1 MVYCLLLLSSVVIIL
16 LCIKICILKK
26 SAREISAQF
35 SDRLK
40 DDTNNL
46 IYISSS
52 DRDMRHLAENL
63 NDELKDMRKK
73 QLQYEYGNT
82 ELKNAIT
89 NVSHDIRTP
98 LTAIAGNLY
107 MIGKTDDISE
117 IRTYVNAI
125 EERTETMK
133 QLTEELLRYSIII
146 SDENKPQ
153 TEDVFINQL
162 LAESISSFYPV
173 LTEKGI
179 TPSIHLTD
187 ARIVRNVNR
196 SELARVFSN
205 LLNNAV
211 KYSDGDLEITLS
223 DTGKITFSNTAK
235 ELSTVEVE
243 QLFDRF
249 YTVETAHHSTGLG
262 LSIARTLVE
271 RMGGT
276 ITADYDD
283 GRLTIIIIL

>member
-1 MVYCLLLLSSVVIIL
+1 MVYCLLLLSAVVIIL

-52 DRDMRHLAENL
+52 DRDMKHLAENL

-117 IRTYVNAI
+117 IRVYVNAI

-153 TEDVFINQL
+153 TEDIFINQL

-179 TPSIHLTD
+179 TPQIHITD
-187 ARIVRNVNR
+187 TRIVRNVNR

>member
-26 SAREISAQF
+26 SAREISEQF

-153 TEDVFINQL
+153 TEDIFVNQL

>member
-1 MVYCLLLLSSVVIIL
+1 MVYCLLLLSAVVIIL

-117 IRTYVNAI
+117 IRAYVNAI

-153 TEDVFINQL
+153 TEDIFVNQL

-179 TPSIHLTD
+179 TPSIHLTN
-187 ARIVRNVNR
+187 ACIVRNVNR

-262 LSIARTLVE
+262 LSISRTLVE

>member
-1 MVYCLLLLSSVVIIL
+1 MGWVLAAAIALIVVLL
-16 LCIKICILKK
+16 IKIYLLKK
-26 SAREISAQF
+26 SAREIGDKFA
-35 SDRLK
+35 DILK
-40 DDTNNL
+40 TDTNTL
-46 IYISSS
+46 VDISS
-52 DRDMRHLAENL
+52 RD
-63 NDELKDMRKK
+63 KDMCELADSINK
-73 QLQYEYGNT
+73 QLKILRKEHLQYHQGNT

-89 NVSHDIRTP
+89 NISHDLRTP

-107 MIGKTDDISE
+107 MIGKTDELSE
-117 IRTYVNAI
+117 IREYVGAI
-125 EERTETMK
+125 EERTEAMK
-133 QLTEELLRYSIII
+133 QLTEELFRYSMIV
-146 SDENKPQ
+146 SNESKED
-153 TEDVFINQL
+153 TEEVFVNQV

-179 TPSIHLTD
+179 TPQIHITD
-187 ARIVRNVNR
+187 TRIVRNVNR

-223 DTGKITFSNTAK
+223 DLGEITFSNTAK

-249 YTVETAHHSTGLG
+249 YTVEVARNSTGLG

-276 ITADYDD
+276 ITAEYDD
-283 GRLTIIIIL
+283 GRLTIRIML

>member
-153 TEDVFINQL
+153 TEDIFVNQL

-187 ARIVRNVNR
+187 ARIVRNVSR

-262 LSIARTLVE
+262 LSIAQTLVE

-283 GRLTIIIIL
+283 GRLTIIIKL

>member
-1 MVYCLLLLSSVVIIL
+1 MGWVLAAAIALIVVLL
-16 LCIKICILKK
+16 IKIYLLKK
-26 SAREISAQF
+26 SAREIGDKFA
-35 SDRLK
+35 DRLK
-40 DDTNNL
+40 TDTNTL
-46 IYISSS
+46 VDISS
-52 DRDMRHLAENL
+52 RD
-63 NDELKDMRKK
+63 KDMCELADSINK
-73 QLQYEYGNT
+73 QLKILRKEHLQYHQGNT

-89 NVSHDIRTP
+89 NISHDLRTP

-107 MIGKTDDISE
+107 MIGKTDNLSE
-117 IRTYVNAI
+117 IREYVGAI

-133 QLTEELLRYSIII
+133 QLTEELFRYSMIV
-146 SDENKPQ
+146 SNESKED
-153 TEDVFINQL
+153 TEEVFVNQV

-179 TPSIHLTD
+179 TPQIHITD
-187 ARIVRNVNR
+187 TRIVRNVNR

-223 DTGKITFSNTAK
+223 DPGEITFSNTAK

-249 YTVETAHHSTGLG
+249 YTVEAAHHSTGLG
-262 LSIARTLVE
+262 LSIARTLVK

-276 ITADYDD
+276 ITADYDN
-283 GRLTIIIIL
+283 GRLTIRIML

>member
-1 MVYCLLLLSSVVIIL
+1 MIYVIFGAMAGMIVLLLVKLHLI
-16 LCIKICILKK
+16 KK
-26 SAREISAQF
+26 SAREITSELG
-35 SDRLK
+35 RILK
-40 DDTNNL
+40 EDTNTSLRLSTN
-46 IYISSS
+46 
-52 DRDMRHLAENL
+52 DRDMCRLADSINVQ
-63 NDELKDMRKK
+63 LKQVRKEH
-73 QLQYEYGNT
+73 LQYHQGNT
-82 ELKNAIT
+82 ELKTAIT
-89 NVSHDIRTP
+89 NISHDIRTP

-117 IRTYVNAI
+117 IRAYVNAI

-153 TEDVFINQL
+153 TEDIFVNQVL
-162 LAESISSFYPV
+162 QESISSFYPV

-179 TPSIHLTD
+179 TPQIHMTD
-187 ARIVRNVNR
+187 TRIVRNANR

-223 DTGKITFSNTAK
+223 DTGEITFSNTAK

-249 YTVETAHHSTGLG
+249 YTVEVARNFTGLG

-276 ITADYDD
+276 ITADYEN
-283 GRLTIIIIL
+283 GRLKITIMI

>member
-1 MVYCLLLLSSVVIIL
+1 MGWVLAAAIALIVVLL
-16 LCIKICILKK
+16 IKIYLLKK
-26 SAREISAQF
+26 SAREIGDKFA
-35 SDRLK
+35 DRLK
-40 DDTNNL
+40 TDTNTL
-46 IYISSS
+46 VDISS
-52 DRDMRHLAENL
+52 RD
-63 NDELKDMRKK
+63 KDMCELADSINK
-73 QLQYEYGNT
+73 QLKILRKEHLQYHQGNT

-89 NVSHDIRTP
+89 NISHDLRTP

-107 MIGKTDDISE
+107 MIGKTDNLSE
-117 IRTYVNAI
+117 IREYVGAI

-133 QLTEELLRYSIII
+133 QLTEELFRYSMIV
-146 SDENKPQ
+146 SNESKED
-153 TEDVFINQL
+153 TEEVFVNQV

-179 TPSIHLTD
+179 TPQIHITD
-187 ARIVRNVNR
+187 TRIVRNVNR

-211 KYSDGDLEITLS
+211 KYSDCDLEITLS
-223 DTGKITFSNTAK
+223 DPGEITFSNTAK

-249 YTVETAHHSTGLG
+249 YTVEAAHHSTGLG
-262 LSIARTLVE
+262 LSIARTLVK

-276 ITADYDD
+276 ITADYDN
-283 GRLTIIIIL
+283 GRLTIRIML

>member
-1 MVYCLLLLSSVVIIL
+1 MGWVLAAAIALIVVLL
-16 LCIKICILKK
+16 IKIYLLKK
-26 SAREISAQF
+26 TAREIGDKFA
-35 SDRLK
+35 DRLK
-40 DDTNNL
+40 TDTNTL
-46 IYISSS
+46 VDISS
-52 DRDMRHLAENL
+52 RD
-63 NDELKDMRKK
+63 KDMCELADSINK
-73 QLQYEYGNT
+73 QLKILRKEHLQYHQGNT

-89 NVSHDIRTP
+89 NISHDLRTP

-107 MIGKTDDISE
+107 MIGKTDNLSE
-117 IRTYVNAI
+117 IREYVGAI

-133 QLTEELLRYSIII
+133 QLTEELFRYSMIV
-146 SDENKPQ
+146 SNESKED
-153 TEDVFINQL
+153 TEEVFVNQV

-179 TPSIHLTD
+179 TPQIHITD
-187 ARIVRNVNR
+187 TRIVRNVNR

-223 DTGKITFSNTAK
+223 DPGEITFSNTAK

-249 YTVETAHHSTGLG
+249 YTVEAAHHSTGLG
-262 LSIARTLVE
+262 LSIARTLVK

-276 ITADYDD
+276 ITADYDN
-283 GRLTIIIIL
+283 GRLTIRIML

>member
-1 MVYCLLLLSSVVIIL
+1 MVYCLLLLSAVVIIL

-52 DRDMRHLAENL
+52 DRDIKHLAENL
-63 NDELKDMRKK
+63 NDKLKDMRKK

-117 IRTYVNAI
+117 IRAYVNAI

-153 TEDVFINQL
+153 TEDIFVNQL

-276 ITADYDD
+276 ITANYDD

>member
-1 MVYCLLLLSSVVIIL
+1 MIYVIFGAMTGVIVLLLVKLHLI
-16 LCIKICILKK
+16 KK
-26 SAREISAQF
+26 SAREITSELGMILKEDT
-35 SDRLK
+35 STSLRLS
-40 DDTNNL
+40 TH
-46 IYISSS
+46 
-52 DRDMRHLAENL
+52 DRDMCRLADSINVQ
-63 NDELKDMRKK
+63 LKQVRKEH
-73 QLQYEYGNT
+73 LQYHQGNT
-82 ELKNAIT
+82 ELKTAIT
-89 NVSHDIRTP
+89 NISHDIRTP

-107 MIGKTDDISE
+107 MIGKTDDLSE
-117 IRTYVNAI
+117 IREYIAVIA
-125 EERTETMK
+125 ERTETMK
-133 QLTEELLRYSIII
+133 QLTEELFRYSMIV
-146 SDENKPQ
+146 SNESKAH
-153 TEDVFINQL
+153 TEEVFVNQV